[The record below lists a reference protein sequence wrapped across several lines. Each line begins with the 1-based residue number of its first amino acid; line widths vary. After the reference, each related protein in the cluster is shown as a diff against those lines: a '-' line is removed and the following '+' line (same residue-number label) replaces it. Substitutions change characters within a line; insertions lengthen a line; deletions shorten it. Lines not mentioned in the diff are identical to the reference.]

1 MYTEENKDQAVGGLV
16 ETKFGKIREVNL
28 TSEMQKSYLD
38 YAMSVIVARALP
50 DVRDGLKPVHRRIL
64 FSMHKMGQHH
74 SAKYTKS
81 AKIVGETMGKYHPHG
96 DGPIYGSLVRMAQT
110 FAMRYPLVDGQGNFG
125 SMDGDPP
132 AAMRYT
138 EAKLTKIADELLLD
152 IDKDTVD
159 FEDNFDGSLQEPNY
173 LPARL
178 PNMLLAGAEGIAV
191 GMATKIPPHNLSE
204 VVDSFV
210 HYLENTNAKYEELT
224 EEHKKEVAIQS
235 VDDPFVETKFL
246 EILKQNVVMTN
257 DLTVDD
263 LLKHI
268 KGPDFPT
275 AGIIYGKEELHHAYA
290 TGKGKITVRA
300 KAEIKDIGNGKS
312 AIIVSEL
319 PYQVNKAHLIAK
331 IANLVRDKKLEGIV
345 DLRDESD
352 QRGVQVYI
360 ELKRDAVPKKTLNQ
374 LFKLTELQTIY
385 PINMVG
391 LIGKQPQTLTLMRI
405 TEEFVK
411 HRHKVIKRRS
421 IFQLR
426 EAKRRAHILEGL
438 KIAVDNI
445 DEIIALI
452 RKAPNVDE
460 ARTRLMEKFKLSELQ
475 AQAILDMQLKKLSAL
490 ERQKIDDEYK
500 ELEKII
506 NGLEKLLLHPGQILD
521 DIKTELLELKEKYGD
536 ARRTKIIA
544 AQAGTFSDEDLIPN
558 EEIIVTTTR
567 DGYIKRVPV
576 STYKAQRRGGK
587 GVSGMTTKEEDS
599 IEKIMFAKTHD
610 NILFFTN
617 KGRVFQDRVW
627 ELPDGS
633 RKSKGKAVVNIIEA
647 QRDEEVAT
655 ILTYAPLKD
664 EQKIDKYILL
674 VTKNGTVKKTKLVDF
689 KNIRTSGIIAMN
701 LIEGDQLRWAAM
713 TSGND
718 DILLATKS
726 GMSIRFTEKDI
737 KPYSRAAQGV
747 RGISLKNKDEV
758 VGMEVF
764 NREMIKPDDKRKAAF
779 RDMLTISEKGI
790 GKRTPIEKFNIQK
803 RGGIGI
809 KLMKTNDK
817 TGLVVAS
824 RMVDYETDAVVIT
837 SRDGQVI
844 KLPIKN
850 VPQLGRNTQGVIM
863 MRFTNKT
870 DKAVSAALLT
880 K

>member
-1 MYTEENKDQAVGGLV
+1 MEIEDSKDQASGLV
-16 ETKFGKIREVNL
+16 NTKFGKIRNVKL

-38 YAMSVIVARALP
+38 YAMSVIVSRALP

-64 FSMHKMGQHH
+64 YSMHKMGQHH
-74 SAKYTKS
+74 TAKYTKS

-110 FAMRYPLVDGQGNFG
+110 FSMRYPLVDGQGNFG

-138 EAKLTKIADELLLD
+138 EAKLTRIADELLLD
-152 IDKDTVD
+152 IEKDTVD
-159 FEDNFDGSLQEPNY
+159 FEDNFDGSLKEPNY
-173 LPARL
+173 LPSKL

-210 HYLENTNAKYEELT
+210 HYLKNTNASYTQLSET
-224 EEHKKEVAIQS
+224 AKKEVVVESAQE
-235 VDDPFVETKFL
+235 PFVEQRFL
-246 EILKQNVVMTN
+246 EILKQDVAMTSGV
-257 DLTVDD
+257 TVDD
-263 LLKHI
+263 LLVHI

-275 AGIIYGKEELHHAYA
+275 AGIIYGKEEMHHAYA
-290 TGKGKITVRA
+290 TGKGKVTVRA
-300 KAEIKDIGNGKS
+300 KAEIKDIGHGKS
-312 AIIVSEL
+312 AIIATEL
-319 PYQVNKAHLIAK
+319 PYQVNKSNLIAK
-331 IANLVRDKKLEGIV
+331 IANLVRDKKLDGIA

-352 QRGVQVYI
+352 QRGVQIYI
-360 ELKRDAVPKKTLNQ
+360 ELKRDAVPKKTLNR
-374 LFKLTELQTIY
+374 LFKLTEFQTVY

-391 LIGKQPQTLTLMRI
+391 LVGKQPQTLTLMRI

-411 HRHKVIKRRS
+411 HRHKVIKRKAVY
-421 IFQLR
+421 QLR

-445 DEIIALI
+445 DEVIAII
-452 RKAPNVDE
+452 RKASDVDE
-460 ARTRLMEKFKLSELQ
+460 ARMRLMKKFKLSEIQ
-475 AQAILDMQLKKLSAL
+475 AQAILDMQLKRLAAL
-490 ERQKIDDEYK
+490 ERKKIEDEYN
-500 ELEKII
+500 ELAKLIS
-506 NGLEKLLLHPGQILD
+506 GLEKLLLHPGQILD
-521 DIKTELLELKEKYGD
+521 EIKKELLELKEKYGD
-536 ARRTKIIA
+536 KRRSKIIA
-544 AQAGTFSDEDLIPN
+544 AQPGSFSDEDLIPN
-558 EEIIVTTTR
+558 EETFVTITQ
-567 DGYIKRVPV
+567 DGYVKRVPAN
-576 STYKAQRRGGK
+576 TYKAQRRGGR
-587 GVSGMTTKEEDS
+587 GVSGMTTKEEDV

-627 ELPDGS
+627 ELPEGS
-633 RKSKGKAVVNIIEA
+633 RKSKGKAVVNIIAA
-647 QRDEEVAT
+647 QKEEDVAT

-664 EQKIDKYILL
+664 EQKSDKYILL
-674 VTKNGTVKKTKLVDF
+674 VTKKGTVKKTRLVDF

-701 LIEGDQLRWAAM
+701 LVGDDQLRWAAM
-713 TSGND
+713 TTGND
-718 DILLATKS
+718 DILLATKA

-747 RGISLKNKDEV
+747 RGITLKGDDEV

-764 NREMIKPDDKRKAAF
+764 KREAPKPQDKRKAVF

-803 RGGIGI
+803 RGGVGI
-809 KLMKTNDK
+809 KLMKTNAK
-817 TGLVVAS
+817 TGKVASS
-824 RMVDYETDAVVIT
+824 RMVDQETDAVVIT
-837 SRDGQVI
+837 SQDGQVI
-844 KLPIKN
+844 RLPIKN

-863 MRFTNKT
+863 MRFAKAS
-870 DKAVSAALLT
+870 DKAVSAALLN

>member
-1 MYTEENKDQAVGGLV
+1 MDTEKNKDQDVGGLV

-191 GMATKIPPHNLSE
+191 GMAKKIPPHNLSE

-224 EEHKKEVAIQS
+224 EEHKKEVAVQS

-246 EILKQNVVMTN
+246 EILKQDVVMTN

-701 LIEGDQLRWAAM
+701 VIEGDQLRWAAM

-747 RGISLKNKDEV
+747 RGITLKNKDEV

-764 NREMIKPDDKRKAAF
+764 NKEMIKPNDKRKVAF